1 MGAIVT
7 TSECTLFT
15 LLGDAKHPN
24 FREVQALVK
33 TAAPDSGLL
42 SKCWWRNNGCTDFSI
57 QKSLLEKV
65 TAAVIIRL
73 IQTIL
78 GILF

>member
-7 TSECTLFT
+7 TSECTLFM

-42 SKCWWRNNGCTDFSI
+42 SKCWWRNNGYTDFSI

-65 TAAVIIRL
+65 PAVIIRL